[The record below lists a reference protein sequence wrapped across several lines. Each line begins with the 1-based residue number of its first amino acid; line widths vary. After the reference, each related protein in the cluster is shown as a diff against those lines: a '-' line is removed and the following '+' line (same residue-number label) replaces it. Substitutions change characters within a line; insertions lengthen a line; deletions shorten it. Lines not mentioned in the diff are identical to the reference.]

1 MASRAPAPPR
11 LVDFGTD
18 VARGA
23 RWIGEHRGE
32 IAGFLQSSKARRQR
46 VLIEFVEPRLLEPRL
61 QAEVRAAIKASA
73 LSRAHRRQL
82 LAALR
87 FAGRNDYELA
97 VPLMIGPLEAALLA
111 LTRDHA
117 LFRRIELIVDPG
129 LVRSLAGL
137 VRGRSGG
144 DFRRDTN
151 AAGWRRRCV
160 LLLGALVGWLHV
172 TGALDAPRAVRDAAR
187 RA

>member
-11 LVDFGTD
+11 LVGFGTD

-32 IAGFLQSSKARRQR
+32 IAGFLQSSKAQR
-46 VLIEFVEPRLLEPRL
+46 ERALIEFVEPRLLEPRL
-61 QAEVRAAIKASA
+61 RAEVGAAIKASA
-73 LSRAHRRQL
+73 LSRAHRKQL

-97 VPLMIGPLEAALLA
+97 VPLMIGPLETALRALA
-111 LTRDHA
+111 RDHA
-117 LFRRIELIVDPG
+117 LLRRAELLVDPS
-129 LVRSLAGL
+129 LLRSLAGL
-137 VRGRSGG
+137 ARGRSGHDLRG
-144 DFRRDTN
+144 DTN

-160 LLLGALVGWLHV
+160 LLLGALLGWLHV
-172 TGALDAPRAVRDAAR
+172 TGALNAPRAVRAASR